1 MLRAW
6 KVLGPGCEYLRPF
19 LGAGIRNR
27 FEKPA
32 KDGLRI
38 GPAPE
43 QTFHSAL
50 HVSCGEHCY
59 VMNFSYLPLVKLVFF
74 PLLPH
79 LNPSQTQD
87 SSSLSSTCWQGTCCY
102 LCPIPRF
109 FWRLFR
115 TFPGHFDQT
124 HPVGDQA
131 FHAMLVSSERA
142 LEPKRQ
148 DKLLWLSAHGGTS
161 PSQQETGVNR
171 CLFWA
176 VQMAG

>member
-6 KVLGPGCEYLRPF
+6 KVLGPGCEFLRPF

-32 KDGLRI
+32 KEGLRI

-43 QTFHSAL
+43 QTFPSAL

-59 VMNFSYLPLVKLVFF
+59 VTNFSYLPSVKLAFS

-87 SSSLSSTCWQGTCCY
+87 SAALP
-102 LCPIPRF
+102 CPP
-109 FWRLFR
+109 
-115 TFPGHFDQT
+115 PAG
-124 HPVGDQA
+124 
-131 FHAMLVSSERA
+131 RA
-142 LEPKRQ
+142 LAGISAPSHVLLEAISNISRALRQ
-148 DKLLWLSAHGGTS
+148 DASYKRPGLSRDAS
-161 PSQQETGVNR
+161 FE
-171 CLFWA
+171 
-176 VQMAG
+176 